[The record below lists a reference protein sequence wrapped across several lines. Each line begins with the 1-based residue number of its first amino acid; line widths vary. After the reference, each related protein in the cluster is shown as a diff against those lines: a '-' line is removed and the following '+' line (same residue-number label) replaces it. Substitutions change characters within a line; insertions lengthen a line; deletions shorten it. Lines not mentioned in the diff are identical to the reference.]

1 VEGTTNASGKVTLKV
16 CATKSGLV
24 RVRTTGAVPV
34 GGFTMLVKGRPAL
47 PPRSLT
53 AKSKSPGSVSLSWAK
68 PFFTGG
74 ASVTSY
80 RAVFTAPGKTT
91 VTRTLSIYGGTPLV
105 MRVSGLAH
113 ATKYAVKLFA
123 ITKYGVSD
131 ATSATVPV
139 A

>member
-74 ASVTSY
+74 ASVTAY
-80 RAVFTAPGKTT
+80 RAVFTAPGKPT
-91 VTRTLSIYGGTPLV
+91 VTRTLTVRTGTSLV
-105 MRVSGLAH
+105 MRVAGLAH
-113 ATKYAVKLFA
+113 ATKYMVKLTA

-131 ATSATVPV
+131 PVVATVPV